1 MKIAVSSPGKTILHG
16 EHAVVYGKAAV
27 AVSLSLKTT
36 LTLTSSENKVTLNLK
51 DLGLK
56 KEWDLGI
63 VSDYSFP
70 DSDGDITHSNDE
82 IIEKITELFCLND
95 SKSESEKLAFVAF
108 LYLWIYISKC
118 YNNGSLISCDVD
130 VESELSIGSGMG
142 SSASYSVCVSTAM
155 LVFCGRI
162 TPGLLSED
170 KELINKWAF
179 QAEKIFHGK
188 PSGIDNSICTFGG
201 ALLFEDGKVIDML
214 SNLPSIGILLV
225 NTKISRNTKLL
236 VSNVKQKY
244 NDHPGVID
252 AIMQAIHA
260 VSKENWQLLKELHDS
275 PSEFQKNLGTFQD
288 LIDMNH
294 HLLGA
299 LDISHERLDKIHELA
314 KKYHCSSKLT
324 GAGGGGSAI
333 ILLHTKDGASS
344 FSNLKEEL
352 LQLDFDVH
360 EVFMG
365 CSGVQIDFQR

>member
-244 NDHPGVID
+244 NDHPDVID

-314 KKYHCSSKLT
+314 KKYHCSAKLT
-324 GAGGGGSAI
+324 GAGGGGCAI

-344 FSNLKEEL
+344 FSYLKEEL